1 MAILAD
7 CKQFL
12 TAIFPGF
19 GAEGSKF
26 AQRRQIVSFAQ
37 SSMPK
42 VEF

>member
-1 MAILAD
+1 MAVLSD

-12 TAIFPGF
+12 TATFSGF
-19 GAEGSKF
+19 GTEGSKF
-26 AQRRQIVSFAQ
+26 AQRRQIVSFAP